1 MNTKVHPRPDR
12 RQAMGLPGRK
22 LLQYNRHGELIELDR
37 DIDDRGAAN
46 AQPSQLALLGVR

>member
-1 MNTKVHPRPDR
+1 MTDTLPPRRDR

-22 LLQYNRHGELIELDR
+22 LLTFNRHGELIELDR